1 MQPIMMK
8 GSWGLSAEKAFQQIE
23 KASKLPLEY
32 HPNTHVRIDLLQ
44 LQWGML
50 ILRACLSMQSCT
62 LINNVV
68 YAY

>member
-8 GSWGLSAEKAFQQIE
+8 GSWGLSAEKAN
-23 KASKLPLEY
+23 KLPLEY